1 MRQTSNSINYHWLQL
16 RRMSCLGIALGIA
29 SPSPASATA
38 QTAQSQQQQ
47 QPPPP
52 SPSQPYQASSS
63 AVDVPPPPGYKII
76 ERTDLAGSAL
86 RYQKLASELPAN
98 VAHLVRL
105 SLASPELRLVISPEN
120 KKGSTPSDLALADS
134 SIVSLNGS
142 FFDDRMRALGLVVS
156 RSLKWKGSRDTAG
169 YYVFGCINAQT
180 CSIETDSGFI
190 TAGGARAP
198 FETAISGRPILVRN
212 GTARTTAEDAQ
223 CPQFCD
229 KRHPRAA
236 IALDRSR
243 KEIILALA
251 EGRQATAQGY
261 TLAEFGAFLA
271 QVGAYDAVNLD
282 GGGSATLIINGKR
295 VSGRPFGEKTE
306 RPVVNVISIVKP

>member
-1 MRQTSNSINYHWLQL
+1 MRQTSNSINYPWLKLCLMTALEVSLVVSVPL
-16 RRMSCLGIALGIA
+16 R
-29 SPSPASATA
+29 ASA
-38 QTAQSQQQQ
+38 QTVLSPQQQQ
-47 QPPPP
+47 QP
-52 SPSQPYQASSS
+52 SPATGTTSE
-63 AVDVPPPPGYKII
+63 VPPPPGYKIV
-76 ERTDLAGSAL
+76 ERADLLGNAL
-86 RYQKLASELPAN
+86 RYQKLASDSPSN
-98 VAHLVRL
+98 IAHLVRL
-105 SLASPELRLVISPEN
+105 SLNSSELRLVISPEN

-156 RSLKWKGSRDTAG
+156 RSLTWKGSRDTAG

-190 TAGGARAP
+190 SAGGPRAP
-198 FETAISGRPILVRN
+198 FETAISGRPILVRS
-212 GTARTTAEDAQ
+212 GAARTTAEDAQ

-243 KEIILALA
+243 KEVILALA
-251 EGRQATAQGY
+251 EGRQALAQGY
-261 TLAEFGAFLA
+261 TLAEFGALLT

>member
-1 MRQTSNSINYHWLQL
+1 MRQRANSINYPWLKL
-16 RRMSCLGIALGIA
+16 CLLNILSISSGIA
-29 SPSPASATA
+29 SPLAATA
-38 QTAQSQQQQ
+38 QTP
-47 QPPPP
+47 QPPQL
-52 SPSQPYQASSS
+52 SGVTGSTFDA
-63 AVDVPPPPGYKII
+63 PPPPGYKIT
-76 ERTDLAGSAL
+76 EQSDLSGSAL
-86 RYQKLASELPAN
+86 RYQKLASDSPAN
-98 VAHLVRL
+98 IAHLVRL
-105 SLASPELRLVISPEN
+105 NLTSPDLRLVISPEN

-156 RSLKWKGSRDTAG
+156 RSLTWKGSRDTAG

-190 TAGGARAP
+190 ASGGSRAP

-212 GTARTTAEDAQ
+212 GTPRTTAEDAQ

-251 EGRQATAQGY
+251 EGRQAAAQGY
-261 TLAEFGAFLA
+261 TLAEFGTLLS